1 MRWNPTI
8 WRWPDNSLSI
18 GYRSLEDSLF
28 ANDLRSQP
36 PVRWLHLY
44 ASEMSA
50 PAAIESTWAFERD
63 DHQTGNVNGADRRAM
78 RARLAVKMM
87 PSVIMTFGI
96 AQWISGVLGAARLET
111 MVIAFVWTIAT
122 GRQFM
127 MSRRA
132 GQLQKFRWSLS
143 MILSALGGQI
153 LWVVLPC
160 VQLSNPNAW
169 FCATLAIP
177 PMYVAVSG
185 VVAVLWSLHPFVMG
199 LLGRQAS
206 AHDSDLDAPVL
217 YCSFFLLSGNLVF
230 AASAYA
236 SVVAFFAGRIDWSS
250 LTVSMRVQ
258 QQPILV
264 CPIES

>member
-1 MRWNPTI
+1 MN
-8 WRWPDNSLSI
+8 
-18 GYRSLEDSLF
+18 
-28 ANDLRSQP
+28 
-36 PVRWLHLY
+36 
-44 ASEMSA
+44 A
-50 PAAIESTWAFERD
+50 PAALESTWTFEGD
-63 DHQTGNVNGADRRAM
+63 DHETVIVAGPDRRAL
-78 RARLAVKMM
+78 RSRLAVKMM

-127 MSRRA
+127 TSRRA

-153 LWVVLPC
+153 LWVVMPC
-160 VQLSNPNAW
+160 AQLSDPNAW
-169 FCATLAIP
+169 YCATLAIP
-177 PMYVAVSG
+177 PMYVAVSA
-185 VVAVLWSLHPFVMG
+185 VVAVAWSLHPFVMG

-206 AHDSDLDAPVL
+206 PHQTDLDAPVL

-230 AASAYA
+230 AASACA
-236 SVVAFFAGRIDWSS
+236 SVVAFFGARINWSS
-250 LTVSMRVQ
+250 LTVCMRVRQ
-258 QQPILV
+258 QILM

>member
-1 MRWNPTI
+1 
-8 WRWPDNSLSI
+8 
-18 GYRSLEDSLF
+18 
-28 ANDLRSQP
+28 
-36 PVRWLHLY
+36 
-44 ASEMSA
+44 MSA
-50 PAAIESTWAFERD
+50 PLAIESTLSFERD
-63 DHQTGNVNGADRRAM
+63 DHETGNVKGPDQGAM
-78 RARLAVKMM
+78 RSRLAVKMM

-127 MSRRA
+127 TSRRA

-160 VQLSNPNAW
+160 IQLSDPNAW

-177 PMYVAVSG
+177 PMYVAASG
-185 VVAVLWSLHPFVMG
+185 VVAVSWSLHPFMMG
-199 LLGRQAS
+199 VLGRQAS
-206 AHDSDLDAPVL
+206 PRHADLDAPVL

-236 SVVAFFAGRIDWSS
+236 SVVAFFASRIDWNA
-250 LTVSMRVQ
+250 LTVSMGGQ
-258 QQPILV
+258 QQILV

>member
-1 MRWNPTI
+1 
-8 WRWPDNSLSI
+8 
-18 GYRSLEDSLF
+18 
-28 ANDLRSQP
+28 
-36 PVRWLHLY
+36 
-44 ASEMSA
+44 MSA
-50 PAAIESTWAFERD
+50 PTAVDSTWTF
-63 DHQTGNVNGADRRAM
+63 QGAAHEEQSHSGPDKVALRS
-78 RARLAVKMM
+78 RLAVKMM
-87 PSVIMTFGI
+87 PSVIMTFAI
-96 AQWISGVLGAARLET
+96 AQWVSGVLGAARLET

-127 MSRRA
+127 TSRRA

-143 MILSALGGQI
+143 TILSALGGQI

-160 VQLSNPNAW
+160 VQLSDPNAW
-169 FCATLAIP
+169 YCATLAIP

-185 VVAVLWSLHPFVMG
+185 VVAVSWSLHPFVMG

-206 AHDSDLDAPVL
+206 AHHSDLDAPVL

-236 SVVAFFAGRIDWSS
+236 SVVAFFAGRIDWSA

-258 QQPILV
+258 QQILV

>member
-1 MRWNPTI
+1 
-8 WRWPDNSLSI
+8 
-18 GYRSLEDSLF
+18 
-28 ANDLRSQP
+28 
-36 PVRWLHLY
+36 
-44 ASEMSA
+44 MSA

-63 DHQTGNVNGADRRAM
+63 DHETGNVNGPDQRAM
-78 RARLAVKMM
+78 RSRLAVKMM

-96 AQWISGVLGAARLET
+96 AQWVSGVLGAARLET

-127 MSRRA
+127 TSRRA

-160 VQLSNPNAW
+160 VQLSDPNAW

-185 VVAVLWSLHPFVMG
+185 VVAVSWSLHPFVMG

-206 AHDSDLDAPVL
+206 PHHSDLDAPVL

-236 SVVAFFAGRIDWSS
+236 SVVAFFAGRINLSA

-258 QQPILV
+258 PQILV

>member
-1 MRWNPTI
+1 
-8 WRWPDNSLSI
+8 
-18 GYRSLEDSLF
+18 LF
-28 ANDLRSQP
+28 TG
-36 PVRWLHLY
+36 
-44 ASEMSA
+44 EMSTT
-50 PAAIESTWAFERD
+50 AAIEGTWAFEGD
-63 DHQTGNVNGADRRAM
+63 DHETGKVDAPDRRAM
-78 RARLAVKMM
+78 RSRLAVKMM

-127 MSRRA
+127 TSRRA

-153 LWVVLPC
+153 LWVVMPC
-160 VQLSNPNAW
+160 VQLSDPNAW
-169 FCATLAIP
+169 YCATLAIP
-177 PMYVAVSG
+177 PMYVAVSA
-185 VVAVLWSLHPFVMG
+185 VVAVSWSLHPFVMG

-206 AHDSDLDAPVL
+206 PHQSDLDAPVL

-230 AASAYA
+230 AASACA
-236 SVVAFFAGRIDWSS
+236 SVVAFFGGRIDWSS
-250 LTVSMRVQ
+250 LTVSMRVRQ
-258 QQPILV
+258 QILV

>member
-1 MRWNPTI
+1 
-8 WRWPDNSLSI
+8 
-18 GYRSLEDSLF
+18 
-28 ANDLRSQP
+28 
-36 PVRWLHLY
+36 
-44 ASEMSA
+44 MSA
-50 PAAIESTWAFERD
+50 PAAIDNTWAFERG
-63 DHQTGNVNGADRRAM
+63 DHETGNVNGPDRGAM
-78 RARLAVKMM
+78 RSRLAVKMM
-87 PSVIMTFGI
+87 PSVIMTFAI
-96 AQWISGVLGAARLET
+96 AQWISGVLGAARIET

-127 MSRRA
+127 TSRRA

-160 VQLSNPNAW
+160 VQLSDPNAW

-185 VVAVLWSLHPFVMG
+185 VVAVSWALHPFVMG

-206 AHDSDLDAPVL
+206 PLHSDLDAPVL

-236 SVVAFFAGRIDWSS
+236 SVVAFFAGRITWSA
-250 LTVSMRVQ
+250 LTVSMRV

>member
-1 MRWNPTI
+1 
-8 WRWPDNSLSI
+8 
-18 GYRSLEDSLF
+18 
-28 ANDLRSQP
+28 
-36 PVRWLHLY
+36 
-44 ASEMSA
+44 MST
-50 PAAIESTWAFERD
+50 PAAIESTWTFERD
-63 DHQTGNVNGADRRAM
+63 DYETGSVNGPDRGGR
-78 RARLAVKMM
+78 RSRLAVKMM

-127 MSRRA
+127 TSRRA
-132 GQLQKFRWSLS
+132 GQLQKFRWSPS
-143 MILSALGGQI
+143 TILSVLGGQL

-160 VQLSNPNAW
+160 VQLSDPNAW

-185 VVAVLWSLHPFVMG
+185 VVAVSWSLHPFLMG
-199 LLGRQAS
+199 LFGRQAS
-206 AHDSDLDAPVL
+206 ADHSDLDGPVL

-236 SVVAFFAGRIDWSS
+236 SVMAFFAGRIDWSAS
-250 LTVSMRVQ
+250 TVSMRVPQ
-258 QQPILV
+258 QILV

>member
-1 MRWNPTI
+1 
-8 WRWPDNSLSI
+8 
-18 GYRSLEDSLF
+18 
-28 ANDLRSQP
+28 
-36 PVRWLHLY
+36 
-44 ASEMSA
+44 MSA
-50 PAAIESTWAFERD
+50 PAAIDNTWAFERD
-63 DHQTGNVNGADRRAM
+63 DHETGNVDGPDRRAM
-78 RARLAVKMM
+78 RSRLAVKMM
-87 PSVIMTFGI
+87 PSVIMTFAI

-122 GRQFM
+122 ARQFM
-127 MSRRA
+127 TSRRS

-143 MILSALGGQI
+143 MIFSALGGQI

-160 VQLSNPNAW
+160 VQLSDPSAW

-185 VVAVLWSLHPFVMG
+185 VVAVSWALHPFLMG

-206 AHDSDLDAPVL
+206 PHHSDLDAPVL
-217 YCSFFLLSGNLVF
+217 YCTFFLLSGNLVF

-236 SVVAFFAGRIDWSS
+236 SVVAFFAGRINWNA

-258 QQPILV
+258 QQIRV